1 MKDIFPFDYQG
12 GGYFRRKGVPVGS
25 PAPILHGN
33 EAVRYVINALV
44 PPVPDCIKKLNA
56 LLTRGTR

>member
-25 PAPILHGN
+25 PPPILHGN
-33 EAVRYVINALV
+33 EASSKEYR
-44 PPVPDCIKKLNA
+44 DSWK
-56 LLTRGTR
+56 